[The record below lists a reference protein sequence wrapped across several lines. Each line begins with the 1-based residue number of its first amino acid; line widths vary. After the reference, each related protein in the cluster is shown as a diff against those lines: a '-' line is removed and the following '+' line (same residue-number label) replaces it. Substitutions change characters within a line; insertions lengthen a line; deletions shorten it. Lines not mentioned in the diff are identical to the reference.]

1 MNLELSRRAEVAL
14 RSLGEIEKR
23 HFRRTFAELETV
35 QPTDLS
41 RHRKVHLLRLPDPG
55 REKLY
60 IVKATPRLRAIMSIK
75 ENTYLIED
83 IVDHDRLT
91 QLSYFRELP

>member
-1 MNLELSRRAEVAL
+1 
-14 RSLGEIEKR
+14 
-23 HFRRTFAELETV
+23 
-35 QPTDLS
+35 
-41 RHRKVHLLRLPDPG
+41 
-55 REKLY
+55 
-60 IVKATPRLRAIMSIK
+60 MSIK